1 MDGLGDSRAKMSR
14 DCGFG
19 TAASEASCGSEHF
32 LGEADEGFEDDE
44 LDDSLVRVGV
54 LDRLRG
60 RLRCCRAG
68 GGGGGGGLAIAAFKV
83 VPGAHAFASPCGR
96 VGGGGGSGGLLFLAT
111 AAGSV
116 RPAPSGALAFA
127 SAARDCELE
136 EGRLELEL
144 ESDSRDSVVAPLP

>member
-1 MDGLGDSRAKMSR
+1 MDGLGDSRAKMSN
-14 DCGFG
+14 DCGSG

-68 GGGGGGGLAIAAFKV
+68 GGGGVCWASTRGFGGGGGLGIAAFKV

-96 VGGGGGSGGLLFLAT
+96 VGGGGGSGGLLFLAK
-111 AAGSV
+111 
-116 RPAPSGALAFA
+116 FA
-127 SAARDCELE
+127 CMARFCGL
-136 EGRLELEL
+136 
-144 ESDSRDSVVAPLP
+144 